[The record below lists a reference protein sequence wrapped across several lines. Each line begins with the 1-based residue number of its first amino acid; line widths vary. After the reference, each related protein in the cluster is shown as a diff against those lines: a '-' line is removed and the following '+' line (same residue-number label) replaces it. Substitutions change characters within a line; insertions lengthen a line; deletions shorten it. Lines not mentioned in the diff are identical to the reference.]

1 MNNDDLSNF
10 LEYFY
15 NFNGDYSELFEEL
28 VTEEV
33 EKEDRRVKNLEK
45 NLIVNILN
53 LLTKDGWLDVL
64 DNIKVVDN
72 SGLVFGNLYDSYDSK
87 IKFGIETK
95 EDIVEKFA
103 PYPNVYSVGLTE
115 DKWNRVDLYTAFS
128 KEYSPYSQHIW
139 FNSGDISG
147 KLILLKNSYSD
158 DYKMFIATGI
168 INEALAQNIQSV
180 ILDFSGDFI
189 NDPDSLKYFR
199 VEFGK
204 LMSKVC

>member
-1 MNNDDLSNF
+1 MNNDDLSN
-10 LEYFY
+10 LLNYFY
-15 NFNGDYSELFEEL
+15 DFNCDYSELFKEL

-33 EKEDRRVKNLEK
+33 EDRRVINSEK
-45 NLIVNILN
+45 GLIVDIQG

-64 DNIKVVDN
+64 DKIDVVDN
-72 SGLVFGNLYDSYDSK
+72 SGLAFSNLYDSYDAS
-87 IKFGIETK
+87 IKFGIKTK
-95 EDIVEKFA
+95 EDRVEEKPA
-103 PYPNVYSVGLTE
+103 PFPNVYAVGLTE

-128 KEYSPYSQHIW
+128 REYSPYGYHIY
-139 FNSGDISG
+139 FNSGDIFG

-158 DYKMFIATGI
+158 DYKMLIATGI

-180 ILDFSGDFI
+180 ILDFKGDFI
-189 NDPDSLKYFR
+189 NDPDSLKYFK